1 MKYFLRYL
9 LVNLLLLAGV
19 EYLLFRIADIIFTRS
34 GIQWYLLLQV
44 IGFIVLSIQY
54 PLLIRFKHWGIRSL
68 IFLFGMILGLFVFG
82 AAIAWKD
89 GGNIASGGVL
99 IVVFGMIL
107 GFIPLI
113 FIIVVNWLLE
123 KKIYA

>member
-1 MKYFLRYL
+1 
-9 LVNLLLLAGV
+9 
-19 EYLLFRIADIIFTRS
+19 
-34 GIQWYLLLQV
+34 
-44 IGFIVLSIQY
+44 
-54 PLLIRFKHWGIRSL
+54 
-68 IFLFGMILGLFVFG
+68 MILGLFVFG

-113 FIIVVNWLLE
+113 FIILVNWLLE